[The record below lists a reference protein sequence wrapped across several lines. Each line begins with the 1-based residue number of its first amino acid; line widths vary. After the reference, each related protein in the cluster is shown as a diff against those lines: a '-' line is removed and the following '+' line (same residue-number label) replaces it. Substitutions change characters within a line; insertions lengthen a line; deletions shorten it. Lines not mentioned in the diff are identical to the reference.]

1 MQMNRVVI
9 AAYVTKKSECRYLA
23 SGTRVAHVRVGGELP
38 IRGWQWRNTG
48 THELAQ
54 FSFYGKLADVVL
66 ALEKGDNVYL
76 DGRIE
81 QRQFAARDGSKLR
94 TVHEMVVSQ
103 CHMIAPV

>member
-1 MQMNRVVI
+1 MPTAKSWRLGGSQLMQMNRVVI

-54 FSFYGKLADVVL
+54 PQFLRKACRRRPGSR
-66 ALEKGDNVYL
+66 E
-76 DGRIE
+76 GR
-81 QRQFAARDGSKLR
+81 QRVRGLPDRAAPARS
-94 TVHEMVVSQ
+94 
-103 CHMIAPV
+103 A